1 MEIFNVNSCTE
12 ELIDLKSESQ
22 LESLLNMIKDSK
34 EIMVRWEAEDEDS
47 GEMMKKSKIL
57 ITDELLV
64 RLKDGRLALTSS
76 KEKEE

>member
-1 MEIFNVNSCTE
+1 MEVFNVHSCSE
-12 ELIDLKSESQ
+12 ELIDLKSDTQ

-34 EIMVRWEAEDEDS
+34 EVMIKWEEEDED
-47 GEMMKKSKIL
+47 GDMMKKSKIL

-64 RLKDGRLALTSS
+64 KLKDGRLVLTSS